1 VYDWKNLSAR
11 VPWRNVVVT
20 VMAERGAV
28 RQEMKKEAFQRTHM
42 AVRARHEMDT
52 GRMSLEYGI
61 QSALMGL
68 VKGFD
73 AAYEAVHK
81 RRYGKAQKKE
91 IEHIKNFRNA
101 IGWTSLDSD
110 EEE

>member
-1 VYDWKNLSAR
+1 VYDWNNLSAR

-28 RQEMKKEAFQRTHM
+28 RQEMKKETFQRMCM

-52 GRMSLEYGI
+52 GRMSLEYGF

-68 VKGFD
+68 VKGFH
-73 AAYEAVHK
+73 ASYEAVHK
-81 RRYGKAQKKE
+81 RRYGKAQKRDV
-91 IEHIKNFRNA
+91 EHIKNLRNA
-101 IGWTSLDSD
+101 IGWTSLNSD